1 MVGVYESHDFYH
13 VGYLRTC
20 PYQNCSYFC
29 SCRWWNINI
38 FTRLKEN
45 VHVLI
50 ITGFFYSLWCL
61 FNYYSKCIK
70 LLKITELQVEKK

>member
-20 PYQNCSYFC
+20 PYQNCSYFF

-45 VHVLI
+45 VHLLI
-50 ITGFFYSLWCL
+50 ITEYFTPYDVYS
-61 FNYYSKCIK
+61 I
-70 LLKITELQVEKK
+70 ITLNV